1 MLEVGSDS
9 YVADKLALNLMGN
22 LALDTKSTETQQARL
37 RVLVVDDEKLIAD
50 TCTEILEGAGFH
62 ARTAYDGPAALEM
75 AAAFQPDYLL
85 IDVLMPLMNGVEV
98 AIAISKLLPAARVV
112 LFSGQT
118 GITEILLQGRDQGY
132 EFELVAKPVHPLKL
146 IERLRKERS

>member
-1 MLEVGSDS
+1 
-9 YVADKLALNLMGN
+9 MGN
-22 LALDTKSTETQQARL
+22 LPRDTKSTGTQQARL

-50 TCTEILEGAGFH
+50 TCTEILESAGFH

-112 LFSGQT
+112 LFSGEAE
-118 GITEILLQGRDQGY
+118 ITEILLQGRDQGY
-132 EFELVAKPVHPLKL
+132 EFEVVAKPVHPLKL
-146 IERLRKERS
+146 IERLQNA

>member
-1 MLEVGSDS
+1 
-9 YVADKLALNLMGN
+9 MGN
-22 LALDTKSTETQQARL
+22 LPRDTKSTGTQQARL

-50 TCTEILEGAGFH
+50 TCTEILESAGFH

-98 AIAISKLLPAARVV
+98 AIAISKLLPAARVF
-112 LFSGQT
+112 LFSGQA